1 MRKGYFSF
9 YQDYGSSS
17 FEGCEVT
24 AAGQNKSG
32 EMARQ
37 RSRSLDR
44 GGGCGV
50 LFNLRLR
57 RPNGDECSCFLP
69 FSSFILPPL
78 SKCSSFPCFSDSSV
92 VLAACSLTSEES
104 NNHPAGHH
112 VSNCSTNGE
121 NNHEDD
127 VSSPNPSEPDISDAE
142 EKTVPLSG
150 KPFFSIIMSKSQVQR
165 PYQLIVAE
173 MCSYSFQGASVY
185 QILNAIPK
193 KFWPHLPNTC
203 VPLTLHFKKKI
214 WEMRY
219 YGDRAQRRFDSGW
232 KHFANDNNLKIG
244 DCCFFE
250 LMDDKNFTFRVQL
263 LRGDLPA
270 ECLNNGLSSDRPI
283 LID

>member
-1 MRKGYFSF
+1 MCRGYLNF
-9 YQDYGSSS
+9 YKDCGSAG

-24 AAGQNKSG
+24 AAGQYIWNPARWPGNGAGLLIEEVVVESCSAISASG
-32 EMARQ
+32 GPM
-37 RSRSLDR
+37 
-44 GGGCGV
+44 
-50 LFNLRLR
+50 
-57 RPNGDECSCFLP
+57 
-69 FSSFILPPL
+69 
-78 SKCSSFPCFSDSSV
+78 SDSSV

-165 PYQLIVAE
+165 PYQL
-173 MCSYSFQGASVY
+173 
-185 QILNAIPK
+185 AIPK

-219 YGDRAQRRFDSGW
+219 YGDRAQRRFDGGW
-232 KHFANDNNLKIG
+232 KHFVNDNNLKIG

-250 LMDDKNFTFRVQL
+250 LMDDTDFTFRVQL